1 MTVDVA
7 VMDCVVV
14 GVIVLQCVSRRI
26 SGGIWRSY
34 AVDEEV
40 TVTVTVAVC
49 EAVLVLGRAVVRTV
63 RCVSMQVQT
72 DPTKL
77 FACKSKEL
85 STTEAV
91 GLGVAEGGLLVV
103 VTARLFRAANA
114 VTYE

>member
-1 MTVDVA
+1 
-7 VMDCVVV
+7 
-14 GVIVLQCVSRRI
+14 
-26 SGGIWRSY
+26 
-34 AVDEEV
+34 
-40 TVTVTVAVC
+40 
-49 EAVLVLGRAVVRTV
+49 
-63 RCVSMQVQT
+63 MQVQT